1 MNYRDIMD
9 PREFFKKLAM
19 IIIGG
24 SLFLNLLTLPS
35 LGAYPWEETQDSVV
49 AGSDGKFALSPIH
62 RIGEGMKN
70 EYPAVA
76 VTSDDRI
83 WVVYVSEKAFA
94 EGIFLRE
101 FHPDGALGDEIPIST
116 KMGYE
121 YQPQVLAAG
130 NNLHIVWAAKRDGKS
145 RIFLRSVVNA
155 VPGPEMP
162 VSLDAAINWNPCL
175 AADPKQNV
183 WIVWESKEKNHFQI
197 MACRSLE
204 GNPDKPI
211 SVTKDE
217 ADNRRPSLCTAPD
230 GTVWVAWDRYE
241 GPGNF
246 NVYLKPLNKPE
257 AAEIRVTNHPAS
269 DLAPSIAAD
278 KEGRIWIGWHSNRK
292 GSDDWDIPR
301 WFYLKAYHNGEF
313 YEPVSQ
319 PLDKNLEKDGT
330 DQSFEFVQ
338 LACGEDGRIIVMG
351 RPSHNFCLQWYK
363 GEEWSRLYRFPK
375 DGWGG
380 RGKYIKA
387 AFDQKRNLWATR
399 RDLDMNVIQGISG
412 MNGSYIAPVLKKIAD
427 PLEVP
432 ALSSVERNP
441 KFAEWNGY
449 HFYFGDIHAQ
459 TWMSDGMGDL
469 DEFYLQHR
477 DLFQDDF
484 AALTD
489 HDTFVGN
496 GILPSEWE
504 EQKEITTHY
513 HEPGR
518 FITFYGQEWTTARW
532 PKAFG
537 HKNIYHID
545 PQMPLLD
552 HTDEGSDTTQ
562 KIFAQSKQ
570 LGAICIPHHIG
581 WTGIDWEN
589 HDPEIQPL
597 VEIVSSHGAYE
608 YMGNQPIYHRGGV
621 PGCFVQDGLAKGL
634 KFGLIGG
641 SDTHGLIWQH
651 RVGWKRNCLRTGLTC
666 ILAKELTRE
675 ALFDAMKKRRVYAVS
690 GVKMRIQ
697 FELNGAIMG
706 EEVTVTEKPQIKV
719 DVTSPSDIKWIQ
731 IVRNNETIYTYGGEG
746 YQSRFTFKDE
756 KAEPGKSYYYV
767 RVITEDGNMGW
778 SSPIWV
784 EYKA

>member
-399 RDLDMNVIQGISG
+399 RDLDMNV
-412 MNGSYIAPVLKKIAD
+412 KI
-427 PLEVP
+427 
-432 ALSSVERNP
+432 
-441 KFAEWNGY
+441 
-449 HFYFGDIHAQ
+449 
-459 TWMSDGMGDL
+459 
-469 DEFYLQHR
+469 
-477 DLFQDDF
+477 
-484 AALTD
+484 
-489 HDTFVGN
+489 
-496 GILPSEWE
+496 
-504 EQKEITTHY
+504 
-513 HEPGR
+513 GR
-518 FITFYGQEWTTARW
+518 A
-532 PKAFG
+532 
-537 HKNIYHID
+537 H
-545 PQMPLLD
+545 
-552 HTDEGSDTTQ
+552 
-562 KIFAQSKQ
+562 
-570 LGAICIPHHIG
+570 
-581 WTGIDWEN
+581 
-589 HDPEIQPL
+589 
-597 VEIVSSHGAYE
+597 V
-608 YMGNQPIYHRGGV
+608 
-621 PGCFVQDGLAKGL
+621 
-634 KFGLIGG
+634 
-641 SDTHGLIWQH
+641 
-651 RVGWKRNCLRTGLTC
+651 
-666 ILAKELTRE
+666 
-675 ALFDAMKKRRVYAVS
+675 
-690 GVKMRIQ
+690 
-697 FELNGAIMG
+697 
-706 EEVTVTEKPQIKV
+706 
-719 DVTSPSDIKWIQ
+719 
-731 IVRNNETIYTYGGEG
+731 
-746 YQSRFTFKDE
+746 
-756 KAEPGKSYYYV
+756 
-767 RVITEDGNMGW
+767 
-778 SSPIWV
+778 
-784 EYKA
+784 